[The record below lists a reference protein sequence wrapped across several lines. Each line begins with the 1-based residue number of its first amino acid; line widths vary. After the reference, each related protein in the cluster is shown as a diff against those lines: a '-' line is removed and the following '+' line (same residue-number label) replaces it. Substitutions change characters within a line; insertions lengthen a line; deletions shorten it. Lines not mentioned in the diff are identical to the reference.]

1 VSEVVIRI
9 PFPLAFAQ
17 SLGRLEGSSHL
28 QDVTALLE
36 EWAVLLNPVAAA
48 RRIAPDVLA
57 ASGWEMAGRATVSTS
72 VIRLLREAAKDAEVV
87 AAFSQ
92 SQRFASFV
100 ENGVL
105 EDDRAISILAALAVT
120 ASVRAAVGR
129 ESARHAK
136 TMRAASGD
144 GGAVGSGIAS
154 GAKAKPDPTAAEAPP
169 LLSPLPVDLR
179 AP

>member
-1 VSEVVIRI
+1 MSDVVIRI

-17 SLGRLEGSSHL
+17 TLGRLEGSSHL
-28 QDVTALLE
+28 QDVTALLD

-57 ASGWEMAGRATVSTS
+57 ASGWEMAGRATVSTT
-72 VIRLLREAAKDAEVV
+72 VIRLLRETAKDAEVV

-92 SQRFASFV
+92 SRRFASFV
-100 ENGVL
+100 ENGSL
-105 EDDRAISILAALAVT
+105 EDDRAISVLAALGIA

-129 ESARHAK
+129 ESARHSK
-136 TMRAASGD
+136 KMRADSR
-144 GGAVGSGIAS
+144 GGAVGSGEAS
-154 GAKAKPDPTAAEAPP
+154 GAEAEPDPTAMDAPP
-169 LLSPLPVDLR
+169 VLAPLPADLR